1 MPTPATASSRAT
13 AEPSRASSA
22 GTRRHRSRAR
32 NLRRIALLAALA
44 VSCSR
49 LPGGALPGVEGGA
62 DARFAAATEGFLGAH
77 LDANPSLAV
86 SLGYHYYDGKLAD
99 VSAAGLAAEGARLR
113 TALTTFEAFDPRE
126 LSTVHQLERETL
138 LLTIRGDLYTLTELR
153 SPWRNPIFYDGD
165 LELDRYL
172 TRDYAPLAERA
183 RAIVALARAAP
194 GFLAAARANLEERL
208 PAPWLA
214 IAIFEIEGQL
224 EFLRGDLRVALAPVT
239 EPGLRADLDDA
250 LANLARALDEQRAF
264 LVARQARADQSYVLG
279 AAGLERVIS
288 VYEGVDVHLDDLERL
303 GRDAVARDTAELAA
317 AAREIGATRPAAEV
331 VREVLA
337 VRPLDVLAEARRQSA
352 EARQFVLERDLMSLP
367 GEAVAEVRETPPYAR
382 TASAM
387 LDGAGPF
394 EPETMPSFY
403 LISPPDP
410 RLPPAEQAAY
420 VPSTWDL
427 MVITTHELYPGHFVD
442 ELHRRTI
449 PSRVLKSFW
458 HQLVGEGWAHY
469 TEQLMWEEGFT
480 RRDPRYRVAQLF
492 ESLVRDQRLLC
503 AIGIHARGM
512 TVDECAAAMR
522 EVAYQDAANARE
534 EAVRGTYDPT
544 YLSYTLGKHLIL
556 ELREEVRAREGE
568 RFRLRDFHDRFLSF
582 GGAPLPVI
590 RRAMLGLPPGVTP
603 AR

>member
-1 MPTPATASSRAT
+1 MAP
-13 AEPSRASSA
+13 
-22 GTRRHRSRAR
+22 RRPWPRAR

-44 VSCSR
+44 VGCSR
-49 LPGGALPGVEGGA
+49 LPGGALRGAEGGD
-62 DARFAAATEGFLGAH
+62 DARFAAASEGFLGAH

-86 SLGYHYYDGKLAD
+86 SLGYHDYDGKLGD
-99 VSAAGLAAEGARLR
+99 VSSAGLAAEVRRLR

-138 LLTIRGDLYTLTELR
+138 LLTIRGDLHTLTELR

-194 GFLAAARANLEERL
+194 GYLAAARANLEEHL
-208 PAPWLA
+208 PAPWLT

-224 EFLRGDLRVALAPVT
+224 EFLSGDLRTALAPIT
-239 EPGLRADLDDA
+239 EPGLRAELDDA
-250 LANLARALDEQRAF
+250 LTTLARALEEQRAF
-264 LVARQARADQSYVLG
+264 LVARQARADQSHVLG

-288 VYEGVDVHLDDLERL
+288 VYEGVDVRLDDLERL
-303 GRDAVARDTAELAA
+303 ARDAVARDADELVA
-317 AAREIGATRPAAEV
+317 AAREIDPARPLAEV
-331 VREVLA
+331 VAEVLG
-337 VRPLDVLAEARRQSA
+337 VKPLDVLVEARRQSA
-352 EARQFVLERDLMSLP
+352 EARRFILEHDLMGLP
-367 GEAVAEVRETPPYAR
+367 GKALAEVREAPPYAR

-394 EPETMPSFY
+394 EPETMSSFY

-410 RLPPAEQAAY
+410 RWSTAEQRAY
-420 VPSTWDL
+420 LPSTWDL

-442 ELHRRTI
+442 GLHRRAI

-469 TEQLMWEEGFT
+469 TEQLMWEEGFV
-480 RRDPRYRVAQLF
+480 RRDPRYHVAQLV
-492 ESLVRDQRLLC
+492 ESLIRDQRLLC
-503 AIGIHARGM
+503 AVGIHARGM
-512 TVDECAAAMR
+512 SVDECADRMRAVAFVDGPAAR
-522 EVAYQDAANARE
+522 D

-556 ELREEVRAREGE
+556 ELREELRAREGE
-568 RFRLRDFHDRFLSF
+568 RFRLRDFHDRFLAL
-582 GGAPLPVI
+582 GGAPFPAI
-590 RRAMLGLPPGVTP
+590 RRALLGEQPGLTP